1 MLGFQTQSN
10 PNKCKSIK
18 TDNARSQGHGIGTKS
33 IKLGQKRGN
42 SGKLSDSVEEGF
54 KNSKIR
60 QQFDLNR
67 DLSE

>member
-10 PNKCKSIK
+10 PNKCKSIN

-42 SGKLSDSVEEGF
+42 SVELSDSVELGLI
-54 KNSKIR
+54 KTKSGRVTAWKSK
-60 QQFDLNR
+60 D
-67 DLSE
+67 